1 MRKAPL
7 GDLELET
14 FNFVAGRAPVS
25 VGEAAVEFGEPRG
38 LARTTILT
46 VMENLRKKGYLKRE
60 KMEGAFQYSPQIA
73 PAAVLKDMVS
83 DFVEHTLSGSLT
95 PFVAYAAETQELTA
109 EELAELDRLIAKLP
123 QGKKGDRK
131 T

>member
-14 FNFVAGRAPVS
+14 FNFVAWRAPVS
-25 VGEAAVEFGEPRG
+25 VGEAAAEFGAPRG

-60 KMEGAFQYSPQIA
+60 KTGDVFHYTAQIA
-73 PAAVLKDMVS
+73 PTTVLKEMVS
-83 DFVEHTLSGSLT
+83 DFVKHTLSGSLT
-95 PFVAYAAETQELTA
+95 PFVAYAAETQELTPD
-109 EELAELDRLIAKLP
+109 ELAELERLIAKLP
-123 QGKKGDRK
+123 QTDSEAHKP
-131 T
+131 